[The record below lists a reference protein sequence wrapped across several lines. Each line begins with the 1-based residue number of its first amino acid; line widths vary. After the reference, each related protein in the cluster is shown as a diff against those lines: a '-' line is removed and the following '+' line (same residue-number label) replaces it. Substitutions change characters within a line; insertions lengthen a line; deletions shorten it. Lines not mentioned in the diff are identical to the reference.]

1 MAASTN
7 TQRVH
12 GYCGLCIA
20 RCGCRRRRR
29 PVCPSRTR
37 SRSRTGKALF
47 AKGRAP
53 PKLVDHPKRVTR
65 PLGRTRPTGDPDGTN
80 LNLTTGTPALD
91 PVSGT
96 ASHRSYLC
104 EIRRA
109 ACRND
114 GQ

>member
-7 TQRVH
+7 TQRAH
-12 GYCGLCIA
+12 RYCGLCIA

-37 SRSRTGKALF
+37 SRSPTGKALF
-47 AKGRAP
+47 AKGGAP

-65 PLGRTRPTGDPDGTN
+65 PLGRTRPTGDPDGAN
-80 LNLTTGTPALD
+80 LNLTIDTAVLD

-96 ASHRSYLC
+96 ASYRSYLR
-104 EIRRA
+104 EIRRSA
-109 ACRND
+109 
-114 GQ
+114 